1 MKRGLVLSGGAA
13 WGLANIGVLHVFERE
28 NITFD
33 CIAGSSM
40 GAIVAGAYALGISVQ
55 EIDRIATKISMLS
68 LVTFSEKP
76 LAGGLHGGL
85 LNQSLESILHETV
98 GDSVIGDCKIPF
110 VCVAGKVKKPVDWL
124 AIWRP
129 GFTEHFLD
137 AVEPFFF
144 PPETRM
150 IDALMASS
158 ALPIIFSPVRV
169 GDDTFV
175 DLVHFGSIPAR
186 RLRSLHSPDVVIGTD
201 TSPRYDK
208 VGKFLPEAWKEFIRR
223 GHDEMDADRS
233 ACDAVIVPVMPKA
246 VFRFD
251 RAAEFIEAGRLEAEK
266 SLPEL
271 RKVLKLDAQQ
281 AGKRIS

>member
-13 WGLANIGVLHVFERE
+13 WGLANIGILHVLEE
-28 NITFD
+28 EGITFD

-40 GAIVAGAYALGISVQ
+40 GAIVAGAYALGISVKD
-55 EIDRIATKISMLS
+55 IDRVASKISLLS
-68 LVTFSEKP
+68 VATFSEKP

-85 LNQSLESILHETV
+85 LNQSLENILRETL
-98 GDSVIGDCKIPF
+98 GDARIGDCKIPF

-124 AIWRP
+124 TIWKP

-158 ALPIIFSPVRV
+158 ALPIIFSPVHV

-186 RLRSLHSPDVVIGTD
+186 RLRALHSPEVVIGTD

-208 VGKFLPEAWKEFIRR
+208 VGQFLPAAWKEFIRR
-223 GHDEMDADRS
+223 GHAEMDADRL
-233 ACDAVIVPVMPKA
+233 ACDLVIVPTMTKA

-251 RAAEFIEAGRLEAEK
+251 RAAEFIVAGRLAAEK

-271 RKVLKLDAQQ
+271 RKTLKIDV
-281 AGKRIS
+281 AGAGNRIS

>member
-40 GAIVAGAYALGISVQ
+40 GAIVAGAYALGISVR
-55 EIDRIATKISMLS
+55 EIERIASEISLLS
-68 LVTFSEKP
+68 VATMSEKP
-76 LAGGLHGGL
+76 FAGGLHGGM
-85 LNQSLESILHETV
+85 LNQSLREILHDAV
-98 GDSVIGDCKIPF
+98 GDARIGDCNIPF

-124 AIWRP
+124 TIWKP

-137 AVEPFFF
+137 AVQPHVFSSDAA
-144 PPETRM
+144 M

-246 VFRFD
+246 IFRFD

-271 RKVLKLDAQQ
+271 RKVLKLDAQE
-281 AGKRIS
+281 ARKRIS